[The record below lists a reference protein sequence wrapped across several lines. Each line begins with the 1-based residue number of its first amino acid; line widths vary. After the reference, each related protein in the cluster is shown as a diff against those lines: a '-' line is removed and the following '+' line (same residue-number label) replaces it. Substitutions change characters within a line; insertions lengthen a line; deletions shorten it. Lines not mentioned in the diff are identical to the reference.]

1 VTRLGRLPHERPDVP
16 PTGWKVA
23 FPVLARDSSR
33 AGFRGVSLG
42 GRIVYTALDTA
53 RCGFGRRHA
62 SPSRRCECGFYCLA
76 TAAEAHALACATDCR
91 GAVVLQVSVLGAY
104 TRYERGL
111 RYERQRVR
119 TVRVGACR
127 CGRQARAFVRNEPGP
142 GAAHL
147 TGVPGVPGL
156 PDGGDGDP
164 AGPDRP
170 VWLPLTATCA
180 ACAGGLRMLP
190 LAEFA
195 RLAGPWVTVTTST
208 ADRTVLREA
217 PGS

>member
-23 FPVLARDSSR
+23 FPMLARDSSR

-42 GRIVYTALDTA
+42 GRIVYTALDDA

-62 SPSRRCECGFYCLA
+62 SPSRRCECGFYCLG

-127 CGRQARAFVRNEPGP
+127 CGRQARAFVRSSEG
-142 GAAHL
+142 
-147 TGVPGVPGL
+147 TV
-156 PDGGDGDP
+156 
-164 AGPDRP
+164 DRP

-217 PGS
+217 PGA